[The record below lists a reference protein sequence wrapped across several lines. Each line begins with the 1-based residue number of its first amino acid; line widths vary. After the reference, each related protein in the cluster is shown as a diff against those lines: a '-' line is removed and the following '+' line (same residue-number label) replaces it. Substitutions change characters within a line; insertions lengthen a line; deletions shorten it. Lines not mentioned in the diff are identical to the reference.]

1 MLTCLPQQLVR
12 CPVDFLRCF
21 FVFLLFWGRG
31 DRRFNN
37 GPWEND
43 KVDAVV
49 LRGWALAG
57 IRALVDPGGDR
68 GPGLPSQ
75 VLPVMRW
82 IQGS

>member
-12 CPVDFLRCF
+12 CPVDFLHLLLCI
-21 FVFLLFWGRG
+21 LFWGRG

-37 GPWEND
+37 GPWESD

-49 LRGWALAG
+49 LGGWAPDG
-57 IRALVDPGGDR
+57 IRGLVDPGGDR